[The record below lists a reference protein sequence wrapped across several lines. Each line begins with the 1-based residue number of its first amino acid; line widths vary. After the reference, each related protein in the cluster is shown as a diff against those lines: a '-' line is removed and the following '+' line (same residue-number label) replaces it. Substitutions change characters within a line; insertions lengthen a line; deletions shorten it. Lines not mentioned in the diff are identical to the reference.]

1 MSHVTTESFAE
12 LKHSLDTAIGFLQTV
27 REPHWTGRLKGIR
40 ERMDTDLMAGV
51 DGVLA
56 AFQGDHGFDRLYLSG
71 PRNGHNLSER
81 QEIEANGKLHVIQ
94 AHMLGVAKAIKQSA
108 ANG

>member
-1 MSHVTTESFAE
+1 MIQVTAEPIAE
-12 LKHSLDTAIGFLQTV
+12 LKHSLDTAVGFLQTV
-27 REPHWTGRLKGIR
+27 REPHWAGRLKGFR
-40 ERMDTDLMAGV
+40 ELMETDLMAGV

-56 AFQGDHGFDRLYLSG
+56 AFQGEHGFDRLYLSG

-94 AHMLGVAKAIKQSA
+94 EHMLGVAKAIKQSA

>member
-1 MSHVTTESFAE
+1 MSQVTADRITE
-12 LKHSLDTAIGFLQTV
+12 LKHSLDTAIGFLHTV
-27 REPHWTGRLKGIR
+27 RETHWAGQLMGIR
-40 ERMDTDLMAGV
+40 ELIDADSMAGV

-56 AFQGDHGFDRLYLSG
+56 AFQGDHSFDRLYLSG

-94 AHMLGVAKAIKQSA
+94 THMLGVAKAIKQSA
-108 ANG
+108 LDG